1 MMRYRALLQ
10 SFVAIL
16 LMQSLLLAESS
27 FFGDNGFESDT
38 PESEGSY
45 EERRVEAPLTLI
57 SLKRQIQRQNERI
70 DGLTTLVE
78 GLSASLLELQQKTN
92 VPDRSSEEKELLTE
106 LAKKIDEIDKTYV
119 SKSELKE
126 ILKDLKESKNVSKK
140 PKEDKKSEEEF
151 KGKSNAAIYSEGVR
165 LFGKRRYDAAKL
177 RFLYT
182 EEQGYKPAASN
193 YYLGE
198 ISYYTKAYDNA
209 VFYYKKSVGLYD
221 KASYIDVLLLHT
233 GISLEKSGKKEQ
245 AKSFYQNVIENYA
258 DRKSAKI
265 AKEHL
270 KKL

>member
-1 MMRYRALLQ
+1 MKHRSLLH

-27 FFGDNGFESDT
+27 FFGDNGFGSETEESART
-38 PESEGSY
+38 Y
-45 EERRVEAPLTLI
+45 EERRVESQPTLL

-78 GLSASLLELQQKTN
+78 GMSASLFELQQKMN
-92 VPDRSSEEKELLTE
+92 APVRSSEEKELLKE
-106 LAKKIDEIDKTYV
+106 LAEKIDKIDKTYV

-126 ILKDLKESKNVSKK
+126 ILENLGKLKSASPK
-140 PKEDKKSEEEF
+140 PTPKQSSEEKF

-165 LFGKRRYDAAKL
+165 LFGKRRYDDSRE
-177 RFLYT
+177 RFRYT
-182 EEQGYKPAASN
+182 EKKGYKPAASN

-209 VFYYKKSVGLYD
+209 VFYYKKSAGLYD

-245 AKSFYQNVIENYA
+245 AKIFFQNVIENYA